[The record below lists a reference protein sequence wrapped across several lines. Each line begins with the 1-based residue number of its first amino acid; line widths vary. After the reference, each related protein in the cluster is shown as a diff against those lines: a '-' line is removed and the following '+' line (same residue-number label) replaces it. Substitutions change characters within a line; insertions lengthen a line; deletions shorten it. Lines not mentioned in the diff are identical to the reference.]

1 MRNHQKGAPIEKESR
16 QVRRARQR
24 ADEKEKKRIAKELKL
39 SDFTYVADDNN
50 MTLSA
55 MASLDY

>member
-1 MRNHQKGAPIEKESR
+1 MYSGI
-16 QVRRARQR
+16 QR